1 MSSGRL
7 PETGTPG
14 TSDPT
19 RAETIDYTSATDAE
33 LDLGPLELGGQLGS
47 SEGHVTTTTNAD
59 GSVDNVTSVRFNDIG
74 IAVSS
79 SEDADGNPVG
89 EPTRSLLLHDVHPD
103 MAGYLYDALGQDAP
117 DDPGSDLRLDFTES
131 QLETLRDAALDSLAD
146 RVAQNGERPTR
157 EEIAESLAD
166 GDGVVEFDGAEYAFG
181 GLESLLGAAQTPDE
195 LLLALYRGGI
205 DAPAVLE
212 SLINLARDQIDEDLP
227 LIQTPSC

>member
-1 MSSGRL
+1 M
-7 PETGTPG
+7 
-14 TSDPT
+14 
-19 RAETIDYTSATDAE
+19 
-33 LDLGPLELGGQLGS
+33 
-47 SEGHVTTTTNAD
+47 
-59 GSVDNVTSVRFNDIG
+59 
-74 IAVSS
+74 
-79 SEDADGNPVG
+79 
-89 EPTRSLLLHDVHPD
+89 
-103 MAGYLYDALGQDAP
+103 
-117 DDPGSDLRLDFTES
+117 
-131 QLETLRDAALDSLAD
+131 
-146 RVAQNGERPTR
+146 AQNGERPTR